1 MNDCK
6 FLGRLVKDPELKY
19 TPDGSALCNFS
30 MAVNRDYKNAE
41 GKYDAD
47 FFNFTAWKKT
57 GEIIQKYVKKG
68 NRLLVN
74 GSLRNRKYQA
84 NDGTTKTITFI
95 NVNSIEFIEK
105 FDKSKQEQS
114 KPQQKKQE
122 DDGFDGMQFGGTDDI
137 DFEDVPF

>member
-6 FLGRLVKDPELKY
+6 FMGRLTADPELQY
-19 TPDGSALCNFS
+19 TNDGKSVCKFS

-47 FFNFTAWKKT
+47 FFNYTAWNKT
-57 GEIIQKYVKKG
+57 GEVIAKYVKKG
-68 NRLLVN
+68 HRLIVHGN
-74 GSLRNRKYQA
+74 LRNRKYQA
-84 NDGTTKTITFI
+84 NDGTNRTVTFI

-105 FDKSKQEQS
+105 FNSNKQQEQ
-114 KPQQKKQE
+114 KPLESGDYNGDYQ
-122 DDGFDGMQFGGTDDI
+122 DI